1 MVCAYLVRYPPSS
14 LSQAEVGG
22 HMRQTT
28 SDLFLYN
35 IKLPYTKV
43 TRIFK
48 QIIWGAIWQLPLER
62 NATDNSERMGRNER
76 KNMIYM

>member
-1 MVCAYLVRYPPSS
+1 
-14 LSQAEVGG
+14 
-22 HMRQTT
+22 MRQTT

-62 NATDNSERMGRNER
+62 NATDSSGRTEKTDRTDGNDR
-76 KNMIYM
+76 KNMIDV